1 MIPVSREFREKMT
14 HNTNF
19 REQAEITLANGTE
32 LVLSESDFTLKNNN
46 VSEGAGLSGLPLGI
60 AVCRAIQIEI
70 KNDDDRF
77 SDYDFFGARIHLY
90 LTYQLSQS
98 VEKIDYGIYTVTI
111 PETYGSTV
119 IITAFDDMYKADK
132 PYDTSLVFPTTI
144 GNVLHDACINC
155 GINQGDL
162 TFTNSNFVVNEK
174 PNAKDNTYRSVIGNI
189 AMIAGGNARMDMQGY
204 LRIKTYSFNV
214 AGGFANL
221 DGGNFEYNLGD
232 VADGGNF
239 TDYTSGDSYDGGHFT
254 DIDYVVLNSWKN
266 LKIETDDVVITGVKD
281 KETGYT
287 RGVAGYVIEVKN
299 PLYKGSVETA
309 IGLIGDLMIGA
320 RFRPFFGD
328 CVANPIVEFMDD
340 VILHD
345 RKGNTYRSVV
355 TDVNFVFLGF
365 TTLKNSAESAVRNS
379 SVYYSE
385 ATEAIIESRKLVEAE
400 KTARETAMA
409 QMAQVIANSSGL
421 YMTEEEQP
429 DESIIYY
436 MHNKPELSESNIIW
450 RLSADA
456 FAISTDGGETYPYGI
471 DVNGTAI
478 LNRIYAEGINA
489 NYITGGILRLG
500 GQNNVNGQI
509 YIYDSQGRVCG
520 KIDNTGISIW
530 SPTNQMQVIM
540 NPEIGFVQRD
550 ASGHDYY
557 GLTYV
562 EYPDIL
568 PIEPYKYEY
577 TYEVHDS
584 ELYYRVI
591 DRRYDSSYGITTIY
605 EKRQYQYQKVNGRSY
620 WSINAGRSRIPT
632 GVSHMSIELPST
644 FEGKNI
650 SISVT
655 NEGIDWDKATSS
667 NAMQRKAIYDTSVPN
682 ERADGTTWTDSNWVM
697 ISNSLISYDAKP
709 LNQWN
714 RAYSYD
720 YNYSSAT
727 RTNALNYTGSAPI
740 TDMPA
745 IPDPNPNYASLGA
758 TSEQIRQVIG
768 ELDPESVS
776 IEYEYNAEDNT
787 IELDVEANTIN
798 MVSVN
803 ELMKIRI
810 VAVC

>member
-46 VSEGAGLSGLPLGI
+46 VSEGAGLSGLPLGV

-144 GNVLHDACINC
+144 GNVLHDACLNC

-174 PNAKDNTYRSVIGNI
+174 PNAKDNTYRSIIGNI
-189 AMIAGGNARMDMQGY
+189 AMIAGGNARIDMQGY

-214 AGGFANL
+214 SGGFASL

-254 DIDYVVLNSWKN
+254 DIDYVVLNAWKN

-281 KETGYT
+281 KDTGYT
-287 RGVAGYVIEVKN
+287 RGVSGYVIEVKN

-340 VILHD
+340 VVLHD

-365 TTLKNSAESAVRNS
+365 TTLKNSAESAVRNT

-500 GQNNVNGQI
+500 GQNNINGQI

-562 EYPDIL
+562 EYPDIQ
-568 PIEPYKYEY
+568 PVAPYKTNFVNAGVEVDKIQYTVIDKKTDSSGYLSTSQYKYRY
-577 TYEVHDS
+577 TYVHKS
-584 ELYYRVI
+584 A
-591 DRRYDSSYGITTIY
+591 
-605 EKRQYQYQKVNGRSY
+605 Y
-620 WSINAGRSRIPT
+620 WNETEYKSD
-632 GVSHMSIELPST
+632 GVSTVTIQLPQA
-644 FEGKNI
+644 FIGKNV
-650 SISVT
+650 SISLVV
-655 NEGIDWDKATSS
+655 EGIDENKFDSS
-667 NAMQRKAIYDTSVPN
+667 TKDRALVFYNTLPN
-682 ERADGTTWTDSNWVM
+682 CRADGTVWNDTQWSGSTMYWGANVGYTWEEGLSVDLHPTGQMEATV
-697 ISNSLISYDAKP
+697 K
-709 LNQWN
+709 
-714 RAYSYD
+714 
-720 YNYSSAT
+720 NYQGTPSTHLT
-727 RTNALNYTGSAPI
+727 R
-740 TDMPA
+740 
-745 IPDPNPNYASLGA
+745 PDPPSYYVPL
-758 TSEQIRQVIG
+758 TLQDIG
-768 ELDPESVS
+768 DYDDENSS
-776 IEYEYNAEDNT
+776 ITYTYDDETGE
-787 IELDVEANTIN
+787 IELSIDALSTNGFNIN
-798 MVSVN
+798 DLIKLRV
-803 ELMKIRI
+803 
-810 VAVC
+810 VAIC